1 MEEIIEQP
9 TFKTMYAKLQT
20 IEAYTEL
27 NNRIGKAMKYP
38 DEKSDTDNYSDL
50 NPEPINSLYFM
61 EITADVQKRFMSVLN
76 GIELVEFKPIQ
87 DDSN

>member
-38 DEKSDTDNYSDL
+38 DEKSDTEFYADP
-50 NPEPINSLYFM
+50 NPSPINGEYFM

-76 GIELVEFKPIQ
+76 GIELVEFNPIQ